1 MYMCVYMH
9 IQTRITICKH
19 DTQEEHHHHFSKKQK
34 IKERIVLYVY
44 IYIYNPLS
52 LRRMLL
58 MLFIYHA

>member
-44 IYIYNPLS
+44 IYI
-52 LRRMLL
+52 
-58 MLFIYHA
+58 